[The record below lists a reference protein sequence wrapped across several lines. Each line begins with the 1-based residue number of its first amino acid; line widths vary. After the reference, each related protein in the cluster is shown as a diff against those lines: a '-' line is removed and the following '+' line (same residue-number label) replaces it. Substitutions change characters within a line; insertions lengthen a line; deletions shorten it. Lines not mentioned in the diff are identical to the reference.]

1 MSMCQ
6 EIDDTDRQ
14 ILAIGFHAADIELL
28 IGNNAG
34 WRAVADPD
42 FQLAWRGEGRF
53 CAALIAQGHNEL
65 LSHSQMRY
73 LSHVARKIPL
83 ITFIPDGN
91 YIPGRRL
98 DRASSALMFSSTA
111 SLLTEIC
118 ALAKED
124 CWILPG
130 KMDSVFLLLGDSAA
144 AMAARLS
151 DLDWYLLRA
160 LQDGKSNGEIA
171 RAVERSEAEIK
182 AWLVDVFSVLGVS
195 TRTQAAIVSFFIE
208 RHLGDA
214 AGDGHGKVCRGGG
227 C

>member
-1 MSMCQ
+1 MSMSQ
-6 EIDDTDRQ
+6 EIHDTDRQ

-28 IGNNAG
+28 IGNNTG

-42 FQLAWRGEGRF
+42 FRLAWRGEGQY

-73 LSHVARKIPL
+73 LSHVARQIPL

-118 ALAKED
+118 ELARED

-130 KMDSVFLLLGDSAA
+130 KMDSVFLLLGDSAEG
-144 AMAARLS
+144 MAARLS
-151 DLDWYLLRA
+151 DREWYLLHEI
-160 LQDGKSNGEIA
+160 QDGKSNGEIA
-171 RAVERSEAEIK
+171 RDVGSSEAEVK
-182 AWLVDVFSVLGVS
+182 AWLVDVFGVLGVA

-208 RHLGDA
+208 RHLRDA
-214 AGDGHGKVCRGGG
+214 PGGG
-227 C
+227 VRIACEDGE